1 MGWPQETHAECLS
14 CLPQLNALLECVSL
28 GANLD
33 MCLYLL
39 GSDFEVSEITL
50 SVLSKGDFAAVKTAM

>member
-14 CLPQLNALLECVSL
+14 SLPQLNAMLECVSL

-33 MCLYLL
+33 TCLYLL

-50 SVLSKGDFAAVKTAM
+50 SVHSEETLQL